1 MERKYYEINE
11 EMARQAHEMMSF
23 TEYKKGRKTAEY
35 RVAVDEV
42 YDLAERAAKER
53 PEEADKISALAYKY
67 AKRLAENM
75 NKDSEI
81 GCRCPSVMISGAGNF
96 PTGKKQKQVAA
107 WDKNYAEYNEI
118 QEIPEKIR
126 SIIRGKD
133 IIKSGDKEA
142 VQKLEAKLAKLRK
155 TQEMM
160 VAANKAIRMKDTA
173 AGDEKLKE
181 LGFSDSNIA
190 ELRKP
195 DFMGRIGFPSY
206 ALSNNNANIHRIEGR
221 IKELQAAKETVTAEV
236 TTEHY
241 RVVENTEQ
249 MRLQVF
255 FDGKPSAEVRNVM
268 KANGFRWAPSNGCWQ
283 RQLTDNA
290 RYSMRRVEDELGKI
304 YKEENQ

>member
-1 MERKYYEINE
+1 MERKYFSINE

-23 TEYKKGRKTAEY
+23 TEYKKCRKTAEY
-35 RVAVDEV
+35 KAAVDEV
-42 YDLAERAAKER
+42 YDLAERAAKVR
-53 PEEADKISALAYKY
+53 PEEAERIFALADRY

-107 WDKNYAEYNEI
+107 WDRNYAEYDEI
-118 QEIPEKIR
+118 QKIPEKIR
-126 SIIRGKD
+126 SIVAGKD
-133 IIKSGDKEA
+133 IIKSGDKDA

-155 TQEMM
+155 TQEKM

-173 AGDEKLKE
+173 AGDAKLKE
-181 LGFSDSNIA
+181 LGFSDSDIA

-195 DFMGRIGFPSY
+195 DFMGRVGFPSY

-221 IKELQAAKETVTAEV
+221 IKELQAAKETGTAET

-255 FDGKPSAEVRNVM
+255 FDGKPAAEVRNVM

-290 RYSMRRVEDELGKI
+290 RYSMRRVEEELGKI
-304 YKEENQ
+304 YGAV

>member
-1 MERKYYEINE
+1 MERKYFSINE

-35 RVAVDEV
+35 KAAVDEV
-42 YDLAERAAKER
+42 YDLAERAAKVR
-53 PEEADKISALAYKY
+53 PEEAERIFALADRY

-107 WDKNYAEYNEI
+107 WDRNYAEYDEI
-118 QEIPEKIR
+118 QKIPEKIR

-133 IIKSGDKEA
+133 IIKSGDKDA
-142 VQKLEAKLAKLRK
+142 VQKLENKLAKLRK
-155 TQEMM
+155 TQEKM

-173 AGDEKLKE
+173 AGDAKLKE
-181 LGFSDSNIA
+181 LGFSDGNIA

-195 DFMGRIGFPSY
+195 DFMGRVGFPSY

-221 IKELQAAKETVTAEV
+221 IKELQAAKETGTAET
-236 TTEHY
+236 TTEHC

-249 MRLQVF
+249 MRLQVL
-255 FDGKPSAEVRNVM
+255 FDGKPAAEVRNVM

-283 RQLTDNA
+283 RQLTASA
-290 RYSMRRVEDELGKI
+290 RSAMRRVECELDKVFSA
-304 YKEENQ
+304 E